1 MSGIKIVAKG
11 KDKVGDTQGAKV
23 IPLIKGQGLAGPNK
37 LTIKQER
44 FAQEVASGKTLT
56 ESYRLA
62 YDASNM
68 QTDTIQA
75 QASRLMADHRIAA
88 RVNEIFGAKKARE
101 SHDAARIRAHVI
113 ERLQIESID
122 PESSASARIRALEL
136 LGKLGGVAAFDKP
149 TEEAASHTDADSLA
163 ATLQDK
169 LKGLL
174 SA

>member
-1 MSGIKIVAKG
+1 MPKGKNIKGEDTSGAKG
-11 KDKVGDTQGAKV
+11 KGNVV
-23 IPLIKGQGLAGPNK
+23 PLIKGQGLAGPNK

-44 FAQEVASGKTLT
+44 FCQEVASGKTLT
-56 ESYRLA
+56 ESYRIA
-62 YDASNM
+62 YEASNM
-68 QTDTIQA
+68 QTDTIQSL
-75 QASRLMADHRIAA
+75 ASRLMADDRIRM
-88 RVNEIFGAKKARE
+88 RVNELVMAKRARE

-136 LGKLGGVAAFDKP
+136 LGRLGGVAAFEKP
-149 TEEAASHTDADSLA
+149 SDDTQAPADADSLA

>member
-1 MSGIKIVAKG
+1 MAKG
-11 KDKVGDTQGAKV
+11 KNIKGEDTSGAKV
-23 IPLIKGQGLAGPNK
+23 VPLIKGQGLAGNNK
-37 LTIKQER
+37 LTTKQER

-136 LGKLGGVAAFDKP
+136 LGRLGGVAAFEKP
-149 TEEAASHTDADSLA
+149 SDDTQAPADADSLA

-169 LKGLL
+169 ISKLM